1 MRARIVK
8 IILPGLM
15 VAALCAAPLVF
26 GAGHEVTAGVDDQAL
41 HGIEAAHEANVAAA
55 EAKHGKTAAAVH
67 EEKLAREHEA
77 QVEAGTQEVE
87 AGLAGGEGHGTVA
100 HEAIAGEHGQ
110 GEHHPMITAAKL
122 KDLFWRTANFLALVV
137 ILVKF
142 LAKPIGSGLTGRR
155 RQIKAELEDLQAKRD
170 EAERSYKE
178 FEARLAGM
186 EKEMETVVEKAVAL
200 AEVEK
205 VRIIEEAE
213 QAAEDIK
220 RQAEAAVQAELV
232 DAKRK
237 LRDEV
242 AEQAAAMAEE
252 LIVKNLTPAD
262 QVTITEQY
270 LERVGA
276 VQ

>member
-15 VAALCAAPLVF
+15 VAALCTAPMAF
-26 GAGHEVTAGVDDQAL
+26 GAGHGAAAGADDQAL
-41 HGIEAAHEANVAAA
+41 HGIEAAHEANMAAA
-55 EAKHGKTAAAVH
+55 EAGHGETAVAVH
-67 EEKLAREHEA
+67 EEKLAGEHSAE
-77 QVEAGTQEVE
+77 VEAGAERIE
-87 AGLAGGEGHGTVA
+87 EGLAGGEGHG
-100 HEAIAGEHGQ
+100 EAAGEHGE
-110 GEHHPMITAAKL
+110 GEHHPMITPAKL

-142 LAKPIGSGLTGRR
+142 LAKPISSGLTGRR
-155 RQIKAELEDLQAKRD
+155 QQIKAELEELQAKRD
-170 EAERSYKE
+170 EAERQYKE

-186 EKEMETVVEKAVAL
+186 EKEMETIVEKAVAL
-200 AEVEK
+200 AETEK
-205 VRIIEEAE
+205 IRILEEAE

>member
-8 IILPGLM
+8 VILPGLV

-26 GAGHEVTAGVDDQAL
+26 AAGHGVDDQAL
-41 HGIEAAHEANVAAA
+41 HGIEAAHEANAAAMDEKHGDVAAA
-55 EAKHGKTAAAVH
+55 ASEAR
-67 EEKLAREHEA
+67 LATEHSA
-77 QVEAGTQEVE
+77 QVEAGTHRVE
-87 AGLAGGEGHGTVA
+87 EGLAGG
-100 HEAIAGEHGQ
+100 HESAGAEHAGA
-110 GEHHPMITAAKL
+110 EHHPMITPERL

-142 LAKPIGSGLTGRR
+142 LAKPISSGLSGRR
-155 RQIKAELEDLQAKRD
+155 QQIKAELEELQAQRD
-170 EAERSYKE
+170 DAERSYKE

-186 EKEMETVVEKAVAL
+186 EKEMETIVEKAVAL

-205 VRIIEEAE
+205 ARIIEEAE

-262 QVTITEQY
+262 QVAITEQY

>member
-8 IILPGLM
+8 IILPGL
-15 VAALCAAPLVF
+15 VALALCVAPAVY
-26 GAGHEVTAGVDDQAL
+26 ATGHGGAGVDEVAVKAV
-41 HGIEAAHEANVAAA
+41 EAAHEANVAA
-55 EAKHGKTAAAVH
+55 EEMKHGETAAAMH
-67 EEKLAREHEA
+67 EEKLAAEHGAE
-77 QVEAGTQEVE
+77 VTAGTHAIEE
-87 AGLAGGEGHGTVA
+87 GMEAGGEHGA
-100 HEAIAGEHGQ
+100 HGAGA
-110 GEHHPMITAAKL
+110 HHKPMITPEKL

-142 LAKPIGSGLTGRR
+142 LAKPISNGLTSRR
-155 RQIKAELEDLQAKRD
+155 QQIKAELEELQAKRD

-186 EKEMETVVEKAVAL
+186 EKEMETIVEKAIAQAEIEKEKIL
-200 AEVEK
+200 AEAEK
-205 VRIIEEAE
+205 
-213 QAAEDIK
+213 AAEDIK
-220 RQAEAAVQAELV
+220 RQAEAAVKAELV
-232 DAKRK
+232 DAKRRLK
-237 LRDEV
+237 DEV